1 LLALISFLYSYPN
14 IVGSKNQSTNEGQRF
29 TLTGTIDRACNDLQR
44 MKQMAINHMIIGYNF
59 IAIGSDLDKMME
71 ITKQIS
77 KCVRTANT
85 TAVAFY
91 YNGSDTI

>member
-1 LLALISFLYSYPN
+1 
-14 IVGSKNQSTNEGQRF
+14 
-29 TLTGTIDRACNDLQR
+29 
-44 MKQMAINHMIIGYNF
+44 MKQMAINHIIIGYNF

-71 ITKQIS
+71 ITKQLS